1 MHLRMHEQFKQLKK
15 GENNMKDFIKDLV
28 GGILIAGG
36 YGAIMLF
43 FISFA

>member
-1 MHLRMHEQFKQLKK
+1 MRGFA
-15 GENNMKDFIKDLV
+15 KDLI

-43 FISFA
+43 LFSFA